1 MKVDSKIC
9 VPVVGESLEEFL
21 INLEKTQKVHSF
33 VELRTDYIHNF
44 GIDDLLKI
52 KKSTKVSSI
61 FVCRNKKDGGNF
73 VGKEGDWQLILQEA
87 LKLGFD
93 FVDIEFSQVKKI
105 DFSYKSPQTKI
116 ILSLHDFNQTP
127 GYRNLRKIQKRM
139 RSFNPDIIK
148 FATFIKTEK
157 DIQNLF
163 RLILSSK
170 KQDKT
175 IAIGMGEKGKI
186 TRILGTF
193 MGSPFTFASLGDQI
207 TAPGQLSVSQI
218 KEAYKYLHF

>member
-1 MKVDSKIC
+1 MKVNSKIC
-9 VPVVGESLEEFL
+9 LPVIGENLEEFL
-21 INLEKTQKVHSF
+21 INLEKTQKIHNF
-33 VELRTDYIHNF
+33 IELRADYIHNF
-44 GIDDLLKI
+44 GIEDLLKI
-52 KKSTKVSSI
+52 KELTKVSSV

-73 VGKEGDWQLILQEA
+73 VGKEENWQLILQEA

-93 FVDIEFSQVKKI
+93 FIDIEFSQIKKI
-105 DFSYKSPQTKI
+105 DFSNKNPQTKI

-139 RSFNPDIIK
+139 RGFNPNIIK

-170 KQDKT
+170 KQDKI

-193 MGSPFTFASLGDQI
+193 MGSPFTFAALTDQI
-207 TAPGQLSVSQI
+207 TAPGQLSMSQI
-218 KEAYKYLHF
+218 EEAQKYLKF